1 MKNKGCIVAV
11 AVAVCLLVIALAV
24 GGWFVGK
31 YNTMVELRSG
41 TAGYE
46 KTWADVESQY
56 QRRADLI
63 PNLVATVKGY
73 AAHEEKTLTEVVEAR
88 AKATQAN
95 IDASSLTPEA
105 LEKFQAAQGQLSQA
119 LGRLMVVAER
129 YPDLKANTN
138 FLELQSQLEGTEN
151 RIAVA
156 RQRFN
161 EAASKYNAYIMKFPG
176 NIIAGITGFKEAAL
190 FKADQGASEAP
201 KVEF

>member
-1 MKNKGCIVAV
+1 M
-11 AVAVCLLVIALAV
+11 
-24 GGWFVGK
+24 
-31 YNTMVELRSG
+31 
-41 TAGYE
+41 
-46 KTWADVESQY
+46 
-56 QRRADLI
+56 
-63 PNLVATVKGY
+63 
-73 AAHEEKTLTEVVEAR
+73 
-88 AKATQAN
+88 
-95 IDASSLTPEA
+95 
-105 LEKFQAAQGQLSQA
+105 SQA

>member
-11 AVAVCLLVIALAV
+11 AVAVGLLVIALAV

-119 LGRLMVVAER
+119 
-129 YPDLKANTN
+129 
-138 FLELQSQLEGTEN
+138 QLEGTEN

>member
-1 MKNKGCIVAV
+1 MKNRGCIVAV
-11 AVAVCLLVIALAV
+11 AVAVGLLVIALAV

-41 TAGYE
+41 T
-46 KTWADVESQY
+46 
-56 QRRADLI
+56 
-63 PNLVATVKGY
+63 ATVKGY